1 MDTGQF
7 EQEKGNYNVFCQSCG
22 RIVAVNVGT
31 HEEAIS
37 LEKDH
42 TSESDCRYS
51 GTHRI
56 EKST

>member
-1 MDTGQF
+1 MDLDQF
-7 EQEKGNYNVFCQSCG
+7 EQKVGNYNVFCQSCG
-22 RIVAVNVGT
+22 RVVALNVEA
-31 HEEAIS
+31 HEEAIR